1 MAVISRPVPTRDAR
15 AAARVAASP
24 AERAAGLLGIL
35 SVVAALMSIL
45 YLAQTG
51 RVATQGYRLEQ
62 LEVRRSELVR
72 RNQQLRF
79 EIEIAQSLDTV
90 RTRADGLGLK
100 PVRPAQE
107 RVVTIEVA
115 PEKWAAAAR

>member
-1 MAVISRPVPTRDAR
+1 MAVISRPVPTRDSR
-15 AAARVAASP
+15 AAARAAASP

-62 LEVRRSELVR
+62 LEVRRAELVR
-72 RNQQLRF
+72 QNQQLRF
-79 EIEIAQSLDTV
+79 EIEIAQSLDMV
-90 RTRADGLGLK
+90 RARADGLGLK